1 MFHPYHVQDWNISSI
16 KELQLTHF
24 ADGNMFIH
32 FIEPHYLKAHKDKDD
47 KKPDI
52 RGRIEEAE
60 RADYSFGT
68 ITFDSDSV
76 PGKTIATLPIT
87 DFVQSIEKFWGP
99 WKEVQAVISQ
109 KLSSIADADAL
120 IVDLRQNHGG
130 QPETVGF
137 MLSYLLDG
145 GPRHVLDFVDRHGT
159 IEKSISTLA
168 IDELPASTKPFG
180 GTKPLYVLT
189 TENTVS
195 SGEDMA
201 YTLQALKRAIAVIG
215 EGNEKTKGAANNITK
230 PHHLCEEEFGEKW
243 WTASM
248 PNTKPVNPITG
259 TNWEGVGVKSDIVAG
274 MGEWEGVEDAKEVA
288 TRLAVKI
295 LGQGEDES

>member
-1 MFHPYHVQDWNISSI
+1 
-16 KELQLTHF
+16 
-24 ADGNMFIH
+24 MFIR
-32 FIEPHYLKAHKDKDD
+32 FIEPHYLKVHKNKDD
-47 KKPDI
+47 KKPDV
-52 RGRIEEAE
+52 RGCIEEAE
-60 RADYSFGT
+60 EADHSFGT

-76 PGKTIATLPIT
+76 PGKTIATLPING
-87 DFVQSIEKFWGP
+87 FAQSIEKFWGP
-99 WKEVQAVISQ
+99 WKEVRAVIGQ
-109 KLSSIADADAL
+109 KLSSVADADAL

-137 MLSYLLDG
+137 MLSSLLDG
-145 GPRHVLDFVDRHGT
+145 GPRHVLDFVDRHGA

-195 SGEDMA
+195 GGEDMA
-201 YTLQALKRAIAVIG
+201 YTLQAFKRAIAVIG
-215 EGNEKTKGAANNITK
+215 EGNEKTKGAANHITR
-230 PHHLCEEEFGEKW
+230 PHHLCEKEFGEQW
-243 WTASM
+243 WVGSI
-248 PNTKPVNPITG
+248 PNMKPVHPVTG
-259 TNWEGVGVKSDIVAG
+259 SNWEGVGVKSDIVAG

-295 LGQGEDES
+295 LGQEKDEL